1 MSKKAIWTIIIILVL
16 IGLWWVLAASNDGDD
31 DVEEMA
37 SVVASDQAPG
47 EVLVMERV
55 VLREGGF
62 VVVRNDAGEVVGSS
76 EYRDAGTYEGV
87 EVTLVESSEAGD
99 RYEVVLY
106 SDADGDREFNSSFDM
121 EVTQE
126 SGGSA
131 GGDVSGGVVSDFIVI
146 IGDFEA
152 DDDTATTT
160 DEEADDSA
168 TTSDGGAGAEVD
180 TETDGSLDSGL
191 Y

>member
-16 IGLWWVLAASNDGDD
+16 LGLWWILAASNDGNDD
-31 DVEEMA
+31 AEEMA

-76 EYRDAGTYEGV
+76 EYRDAGTYENV

-106 SDADGDREFNSSFDM
+106 SDADGDREFSSSSDM
-121 EVTQE
+121 AVIQG

-131 GGDVSGGVVSDFIVI
+131 SGDVSGGVVSDSIVI
-146 IGDFEA
+146 IGDLEV

-160 DEEADDSA
+160 DEEVDDSA
-168 TTSDGGAGAEVD
+168 TTSDEAELD
-180 TETDGSLDSGL
+180 LETDVDASVE
-191 Y
+191 